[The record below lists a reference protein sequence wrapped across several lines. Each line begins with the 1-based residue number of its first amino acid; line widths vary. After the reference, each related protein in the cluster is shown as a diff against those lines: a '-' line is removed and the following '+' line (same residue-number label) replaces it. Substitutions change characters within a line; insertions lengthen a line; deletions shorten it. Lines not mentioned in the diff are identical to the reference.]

1 MERFEVYDN
10 RVSLEVFVDLHLK
23 KWITFGK
30 EKGSVDE
37 YIVFEYSFLQ
47 NHINELLLFHSSSEE
62 ALKEHLHRL
71 IGAVSDLDP
80 IDSIT
85 MKKRFYR

>member
-30 EKGSVDE
+30 EKGSVD
-37 YIVFEYSFLQ
+37 EYSFLQ